1 MHGRQFRMRDGI
13 ENENPVVKMRQCKI
27 DGTFG
32 LSDYDVFGK
41 SRLHEIEGFKNILR
55 AELLNKSVKRLKT
68 KYIRMKIDE
77 KNGITNPSKKQV
89 VGFTVVWLI
98 GLILLVLSM
107 TDLFREALFQ
117 KKYTILY
124 LLIFGSTVALFKVH
138 TKYWKSRE

>member
-1 MHGRQFRMRDGI
+1 M
-13 ENENPVVKMRQCKI
+13 
-27 DGTFG
+27 
-32 LSDYDVFGK
+32 
-41 SRLHEIEGFKNILR
+41 
-55 AELLNKSVKRLKT
+55 
-68 KYIRMKIDE
+68 RMKIDE

-124 LLIFGSTVALFKVH
+124 LLIFGSTVALIKVH
-138 TKYWKSRE
+138 AKYWKSRE